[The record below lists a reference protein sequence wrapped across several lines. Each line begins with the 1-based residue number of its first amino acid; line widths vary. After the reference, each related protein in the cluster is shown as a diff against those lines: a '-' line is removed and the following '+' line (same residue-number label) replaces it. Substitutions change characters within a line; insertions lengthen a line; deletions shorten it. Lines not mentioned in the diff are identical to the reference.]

1 MGSHQEHWLLIW
13 ADHSGQ
19 VVQPS
24 YSHLPIYKSG
34 IIIASSLW
42 GNVSMAFFFF
52 FLNRV
57 TSFVL
62 LNLLCLGRQ
71 EIIFS
76 QQPVITNHTDN
87 LLKKKQMNHQI
98 CFKTRSLF
106 ANEIVPWEWVLD
118 DVQPPLGCDSR
129 LDRTRKS
136 TGLGVREPQLR
147 LETLVK
153 LLFLSESLIDSS
165 TIKGGH
171 RTKRSLGSSS
181 TKLL

>member
-1 MGSHQEHWLLIW
+1 MAFPVADKARLSAGVLSLGSHQELWLLIW

-42 GNVSMAFFFF
+42 GTFQWLFFF

-87 LLKKKQMNHQI
+87 LLKKKKMSHQI
-98 CFKTRSLF
+98 YFKTRSLF
-106 ANEIVPWEWVLD
+106 ANEIVPWGWILD
-118 DVQPPLGCDSR
+118 DVQPLLGCDSR

-136 TGLGVREPQLR
+136 TGLSVREPQLR
-147 LETLVK
+147 LGDPGEVTLPV
-153 LLFLSESLIDSS
+153 
-165 TIKGGH
+165 
-171 RTKRSLGSSS
+171 
-181 TKLL
+181 

>member
-1 MGSHQEHWLLIW
+1 MGSHQELWLLIW

-42 GNVSMAFFFF
+42 GTFQWLFFSF

-87 LLKKKQMNHQI
+87 LLKKKKKNHQI
-98 CFKTRSLF
+98 YFKTRSLF
-106 ANEIVPWEWVLD
+106 ANEIVPWGWVLD

-129 LDRTRKS
+129 LDQTRKS
-136 TGLGVREPQLR
+136 TGLSVRDPWLR
-147 LETLVK
+147 LGDPGEVTFPV
-153 LLFLSESLIDSS
+153 
-165 TIKGGH
+165 
-171 RTKRSLGSSS
+171 
-181 TKLL
+181 

>member
-1 MGSHQEHWLLIW
+1 MAFPVADKARLSAEVSSLGSHQELWLLIW

-42 GNVSMAFFFF
+42 GTFQWLFFFF

-87 LLKKKQMNHQI
+87 LLKKK
-98 CFKTRSLF
+98 K
-106 ANEIVPWEWVLD
+106 
-118 DVQPPLGCDSR
+118 
-129 LDRTRKS
+129 
-136 TGLGVREPQLR
+136 
-147 LETLVK
+147 
-153 LLFLSESLIDSS
+153 
-165 TIKGGH
+165 
-171 RTKRSLGSSS
+171 
-181 TKLL
+181 